1 MVVKS
6 RLMYGENHATFSV
19 LLEKVAYPSLPIR
32 QLCSIVVY
40 IFVES
45 NLLSYM
51 RILSHQL
58 HLQLNYL
65 IHSFHNQYSDQVRVY
80 QDNLMPE
87 DIRSEFRELLHKND
101 SFTYVE
107 EVACRILGN
116 IVQEDVIAKI
126 ADHVEVIHL

>member
-6 RLMYGENHATFSV
+6 RLPYGENHVTFSV
-19 LLEKVAYPSLPIR
+19 LLEKVAYPSLPKR

-45 NLLSYM
+45 NLHENPVSPAAPSVKLPHLSF
-51 RILSHQL
+51 
-58 HLQLNYL
+58 N
-65 IHSFHNQYSDQVRVY
+65 NQYCDQVHVY
-80 QDNLMPE
+80 QDNLMPK
-87 DIRSEFRELLHKND
+87 DIRSEFRELLPKYD
-101 SFTYVE
+101 SFTHVE
-107 EVACRILGN
+107 EVARRILGN

>member
-1 MVVKS
+1 
-6 RLMYGENHATFSV
+6 
-19 LLEKVAYPSLPIR
+19 
-32 QLCSIVVY
+32 
-40 IFVES
+40 
-45 NLLSYM
+45 M